1 MGNIEI
7 SLEEFDDL
15 SSQLDHLSG
24 ICCNCIHSHLYF
36 CTRAHFWAGQLRFG
50 QLCASIILCLYF
62 QEYFFFIGICI
73 CVCICIR
80 VFGQERI
87 LLRRVGGMVGMG
99 AVMTCGP
106 AHDLHPSQCARVQPL
121 FHICAHSLN
130 VFLRPC
136 NCICQ
141 GSISLMYCRI
151 PQFSVYS

>member
-1 MGNIEI
+1 MSWAVEI
-7 SLEEFDDL
+7 WA
-15 SSQLDHLSG
+15 
-24 ICCNCIHSHLYF
+24 IMCINYF
-36 CTRAHFWAGQLRFG
+36 VLVFSRV
-50 QLCASIILCLYF
+50 
-62 QEYFFFIGICI
+62 FFFICICI

-141 GSISLMYCRI
+141 GSTSSMYLGSNIFRVFI
-151 PQFSVYS
+151 MYYLSNPVVPQVNLYFFSITGITEVYFIDLKHKKPLPK